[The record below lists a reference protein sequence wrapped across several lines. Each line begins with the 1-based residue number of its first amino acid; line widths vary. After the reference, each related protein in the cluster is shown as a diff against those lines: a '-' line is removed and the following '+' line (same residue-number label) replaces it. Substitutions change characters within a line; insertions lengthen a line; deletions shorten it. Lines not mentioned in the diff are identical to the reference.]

1 MGEEQVEDLVDVMEL
16 VQVQKS
22 GVVFQQGEQG
32 EWFYV
37 VQSGSFGVFDSN
49 DVMIYQYVRQ
59 NEHSPLPSFGE
70 MALMY
75 GTVRYFPAQ
84 PLLMSCGTDDILF
97 TLTPNRNPTLLF

>member
-1 MGEEQVEDLVDVMEL
+1 MSEEQVEDLVDVMEL
-16 VQVQKS
+16 VQVPKS

-37 VQSGSFGVFDSN
+37 VQSGTFGVFDSN
-49 DVMIYQYVRQ
+49 DAMIYQYVRQ

-75 GTVRYFPAQ
+75 GSVRYLSAQ
-84 PLLMSCGTDDILF
+84 PLLMSCGAGDISLI
-97 TLTPNRNPTLLF
+97 LPSS